1 MALRGNP
8 RGGALRRLVWITVVL
23 AAACGEAAKPQPGPL
38 DRLYLPT
45 GLAVHDH
52 RLVAV
57 SSNGDLRYDD
67 ATGGS
72 VIALDPADL
81 DAVRVDGAVH
91 IRSFGGDLAIADPAV
106 CTSLVDPLAIVATRG
121 SNTLNAV
128 AISSSGALSCEH
140 CGIPLSGSFVDPLA
154 VGVACRGGRD
164 RAFVGYLRSPS
175 GEAWITEY
183 DLVSGALRNALIGA
197 GPIRGFAYDTDHD
210 RLYMTGLATS
220 VPTPLRW
227 IDLAGCE
234 IDRPAASGGCTVGQA
249 AIPTFASGLELR
261 SIALAHPV
269 TGEPQRAFITGRLYD
284 AAAAVTAGG
293 RTVDYGGVLLVVDL
307 VENAFGGVDVE
318 LVNAIGTDSV
328 RIGKGLQDVRVL
340 PAREPLGTR
349 RDVVAALAIDDGE
362 VWIYDDE
369 NLSIASFLRS
379 GVTGAPELG
388 HQPYGLAADPEL
400 VGTVARLYVSSFS
413 ESFITPID
421 VPLDAPD
428 QAHFTG
434 GAQRKIT
441 GGTP

>member
-1 MALRGNP
+1 M
-8 RGGALRRLVWITVVL
+8 RRLVWITAAL

-52 RLVAV
+52 RLIAV

-72 VIALDPADL
+72 VIALDPTSL
-81 DAVRVDGAVH
+81 DTVRVDGAVNIH
-91 IRSFGGDLAIADPAV
+91 SFGGDLAIADPAV

-128 AISSSGALSCEH
+128 AISGSGALSCEH

-183 DLVSGALRNALIGA
+183 DLVSGTLRNALVGA
-197 GPIRGFAYDTDHD
+197 GPIRGFAYDRDHD

-220 VPTPLRW
+220 APTPLRW
-227 IDLAGCE
+227 MDLAGCE
-234 IDRPAASGGCTVGQA
+234 IDAAPGTGGCTVGQA
-249 AIPTFASGLELR
+249 AIPTLASGLELR

-307 VENAFGGVDVE
+307 VENVFGGVDVQ
-318 LVNAIGTDSV
+318 LVSSFP
-328 RIGKGLQDVRVL
+328 IGKGAQDVRVL
-340 PAREPLGTR
+340 PARQPLGTR

-369 NLSIASFLRS
+369 ALSLAPFLRS

-400 VGTVARLYVSSFS
+400 VGTMARLYVSSFS

-428 QAHFTG
+428 QAHFSG

>member
-1 MALRGNP
+1 
-8 RGGALRRLVWITVVL
+8 LRRLVWITVAL

-72 VIALDPADL
+72 VIALEVGFPTIPDPP
-81 DAVRVDGAVH
+81 RVVGAVN
-91 IRSFGGDLAIADPAV
+91 IRSFGGDLAIADPLV

-121 SNTLNAV
+121 SNRLDAV
-128 AISSSGALSCEH
+128 AISGDTLSCESPTAR
-140 CGIPLSGSFVDPLA
+140 CDIPLSFVDPVA
-154 VGVACRGGRD
+154 VAVACGHGRQ

-183 DLVSGALRNALIGA
+183 DLTSGALRNALVGA
-197 GPIRGFAYDTDHD
+197 GPVRGFAYDTDHD

-220 VPTPLRW
+220 APTPLRW

-269 TGEPQRAFITGRLYD
+269 TGEPQRRRAFITGRLYD

-413 ESFITPID
+413 ESFVTPID

>member
-1 MALRGNP
+1 M
-8 RGGALRRLVWITVVL
+8 RRFVWITAAL

-45 GLAVHDH
+45 GLAVQDH

-72 VIALDPADL
+72 VIALDPSEL
-81 DAVRVDGAVH
+81 DTVRVDGAVNIH
-91 IRSFGGDLAIADPAV
+91 SFGGDLAIADPAV
-106 CTSLVDPLAIVATRG
+106 CTSLADPLAIVATRG

-128 AISSSGALSCEH
+128 AISSSGALSCESATAR

-154 VGVACRGGRD
+154 VAVACGHGRQ

-183 DLVSGALRNALIGA
+183 DLVSGALRNALVGA
-197 GPIRGFAYDTDHD
+197 GPIRGFAYDRAHD

-220 VPTPLRW
+220 APTPLRW

-234 IDRPAASGGCTVGQA
+234 IDATPGAGGCTVGQA
-249 AIPTFASGLELR
+249 TIPTFASGLELR
-261 SIALAHPV
+261 SIALANPFS
-269 TGEPQRAFITGRLYD
+269 GAPQRAFLTGRLYD

-293 RTVDYGGVLLVVDL
+293 RTVDYGGALLVVDL
-307 VENAFGGVDVE
+307 VENAFGGVDVQ
-318 LVNAIGTDSV
+318 LVNSLP
-328 RIGKGLQDVRVL
+328 IGKGAQDVRVL
-340 PAREPLGTR
+340 PSRGATR

-369 NLSIASFLRS
+369 TLSLRPFLRS

-388 HQPYGLAADPEL
+388 HQPYGLAVDP
-400 VGTVARLYVSSFS
+400 VPIGTIARLYVGAFT
-413 ESFITPID
+413 ESFVTPID
-421 VPLDAPD
+421 VPLEAPD
-428 QAHFTG
+428 QAAFTG
-434 GAQRKIT
+434 VAQRKIT